1 MSSIPRSDLG
11 MNAFKKPIL
20 NERFVP
26 GKTMI
31 YMFLPESEPLCNS
44 RCTGCYVL
52 ASESFKRRVKRSEQE
67 IIDDLKGLI
76 DSGYAVLYSTT
87 EILMNRRYIEMLKAS
102 RSNYILTNGKKIVEN
117 LQVLDELQDI
127 GVNQIFMTAN
137 FGNSGLVLPDL
148 RAFSEA
154 VELVLSARME
164 LVVRITLTRN
174 NVENMPGMVDAC
186 RNLGIRAIQF
196 LRFMP
201 LEKGPE
207 TLDELDTKR
216 VFELLELERERNPD
230 IFLSAGGTLG
240 SQFRKRKFCCPAGKE
255 QFLIGLDN
263 RIYPCIYLTQ
273 DENALGKYENGKVVI
288 ERTAEIPGDELDCP
302 AYRYYSRSKNGE
314 K

>member
-1 MSSIPRSDLG
+1 MT
-11 MNAFKKPIL
+11 AYKKPQM
-20 NERFVP
+20 NKRFVP

-67 IIDDLKGLI
+67 IIDDLKGLV

-87 EILMNRRYIEMLKAS
+87 EILMNKRYIEMLKAS
-102 RSNYILTNGKKIVEN
+102 RSDYILTNGKKILEN
-117 LQVLDELQDI
+117 PEVLDELKDI
-127 GVNQIFMTAN
+127 GVTQVFMTAN
-137 FGNSGLVLPDL
+137 FENSGLVLPD
-148 RAFSEA
+148 RKAFSEA
-154 VELVLSARME
+154 IGKVLDANME
-164 LVVRITLTRN
+164 LVVRITLTMN
-174 NVENMPGMVDAC
+174 NVERMPMMIDAC
-186 RNLGIRAIQF
+186 RGLGIRAIQF

-207 TLDELDTKR
+207 TLDEMSTKQ
-216 VFELLELERERNPD
+216 VFELLEAERLRNPD
-230 IFLSAGGTLG
+230 IFLSAGGALG
-240 SQFRKRKFCCPAGKE
+240 SQFRKRRFCCPAGKE

-273 DENALGKYENGKVVI
+273 DENALGVYENGEVRI
-288 ERTAEIPGDELDCP
+288 ERTADIPGDELDCP
-302 AYRYYSRSKNGE
+302 AYRYYSRSKDGE

>member
-1 MSSIPRSDLG
+1 

-26 GKTMI
+26 GRTMG
-31 YMFLPESEPLCNS
+31 YMFLPEAEPYCNS

-87 EILMNRRYIEMLKAS
+87 EILMNRRYIEMLTAS
-102 RSNYILTNGKKIVEN
+102 KSNYILTNGRKIGEN
-117 LQVLDELQDI
+117 PQVLDELMDA
-127 GVNQIFMTAN
+127 GVKQVFMTAN
-137 FGNSGLVLPDL
+137 FGNSGLVLPD
-148 RAFSEA
+148 RKAFSEA

-174 NVENMPGMVDAC
+174 NVENMPGMINAC
-186 RNLGIRAIQF
+186 RGLGIRAIQF

-207 TLDELDTKR
+207 TLDEVSTKQ
-216 VFELLELERERNPD
+216 VFELLETERLRNPD
-230 IFLSAGGTLG
+230 IFLSAGGALG
-240 SQFRKRKFCCPAGKE
+240 SQFRKKRFCCPAGKE

-273 DENALGKYENGKVVI
+273 NENAIGRYENGEVKI
-288 ERTAEIPGDELDCP
+288 ERTAEIPGNELDCP
-302 AYRYYSRSKNGE
+302 AYRYYSRSKQGE